1 MNLIKTGNSWK
12 FATEADLE
20 DFVWANLKEL
30 FGLIPLKRQY
40 YVKGQICDIL
50 ALNDKKRLVVLELK
64 NGEDRYIVQ
73 QLTRYYEA
81 LLKNKPFQE
90 EVNTNTCRVV
100 FGKGK
105 IINARS
111 YFHIVL

>member
-50 ALNDKKRLVVLELK
+50 ALNEKKQLVVLELK
-64 NGEDRYIVQ
+64 NGEDRYIIQ
-73 QLTRYYEA
+73 QLTRSYEA
-81 LLKNKPFQE
+81 LLENKPFQE
-90 EVNTNTCRVV
+90 EVDYGHWLKR
-100 FGKGK
+100 
-105 IINARS
+105 
-111 YFHIVL
+111 L